1 MSIEKM
7 VAETL
12 DGFKEFEQW
21 EKEVDMWLEKLY
33 GMGIDFMPDWNTYD
47 EWKYGDMTPKQ
58 AAKQW
63 YKDAQDY

>member
-1 MSIEKM
+1 M
-7 VAETL
+7 T
-12 DGFKEFEQW
+12 FEQW